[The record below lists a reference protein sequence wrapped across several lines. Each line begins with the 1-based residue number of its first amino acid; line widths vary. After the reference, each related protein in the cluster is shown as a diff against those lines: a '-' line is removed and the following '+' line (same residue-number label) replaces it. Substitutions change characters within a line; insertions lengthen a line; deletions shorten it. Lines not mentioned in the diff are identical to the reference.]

1 MNLGKYL
8 KYKWKII
15 AAFGLF
21 AVIVVVTS
29 MLSGIEARQLLYPML
44 LSTATGL
51 VFITVDYLKAREKHK
66 ELEHITKIGYELIDE
81 LPSITCEEDE
91 EYQRL
96 VRSLCDENKRLS
108 QNLSGK
114 YNDMIDYYSTWAHQI
129 KTPIASM
136 RLKLQNEDSKLS
148 RQLLQDLNRIEQYVN
163 MVMTYLRLDSKD
175 SDYVFKE
182 HNLDEIIRPIIRK
195 FSRDFIDK
203 KLSLEYTDLNAVVVT
218 DDKWL
223 SFVVEQVL
231 SNAIKYTN
239 EGSIRIYLDNS
250 VLCIKDT
257 GIGIAPEDL
266 PRIFDKGYTGFNGRL
281 DKRASG
287 IGLYLCRQIC
297 DKLGHGI
304 TAVSK
309 IGVGTTIQIDL
320 SYNNVRFED

>member
-1 MNLGKYL
+1 MKLSKYL
-8 KYKWKII
+8 KYKWKIV

-29 MLSGIEARQLLYPML
+29 LLSGIEPKQLLYPMIL
-44 LSTATGL
+44 CTATGL
-51 VFITVDYLKAREKHK
+51 LFITVDYLNARAKHK
-66 ELEHITKIGYELIDE
+66 ELERITKIGFELIDE
-81 LPSITCEEDE
+81 MPSITCEEDE
-91 EYQRL
+91 EYQKL

-108 QNLSGK
+108 QDLSGK

-182 HNLDEIIRPIIRK
+182 HNLDEILRPIIRK

-203 KLSLEYTDLNAVVVT
+203 KLSLDYTDLNTVVVT

-223 SFVVEQVL
+223 SFVIEQLL

-239 EGSIRIYLDNS
+239 EGSIRIYLDNN
-250 VLCIKDT
+250 VLCIRDT

-266 PRIFDKGYTGFNGRL
+266 PRVFDKGYTGFNGRL

-287 IGLYLCRQIC
+287 IGLYLCRKIC